1 MDARFS
7 IVTTTTDSYEAARAM
22 ARALLS
28 ARLAACVQIAP
39 ICSHYVWKEEMR
51 EEEEYLLQIKARTQD
66 YEAIASA
73 IRAAHSY
80 ENSRNLES
88 RHRRWRSI
96 LSRLGSD
103 QHGAPRAFRFLSLP
117 AGARPIRLRRSLHSI
132 LRANQATAD
141 R

>member
-1 MDARFS
+1 MDGKFS

-39 ICSHYVWKEEMR
+39 IRSHYVWKEEMR
-51 EEEEYLLQIKARTQD
+51 EEEEYLLQIKARTED

-80 ENSRNLES
+80 ETPE
-88 RHRRWRSI
+88 
-96 LSRLGSD
+96 
-103 QHGAPRAFRFLSLP
+103 
-117 AGARPIRLRRSLHSI
+117 I
-132 LRANQATAD
+132 LRVDIDAGDQSYLDWIATSTE